1 MAPGI
6 WLSGGG
12 GRPGSGRVM
21 ADGGGRPRCCVDI
34 LLSSGWTLARSEL
47 TGESTF
53 SLGDSRDFAKG
64 IRGEKS

>member
-6 WLSGGG
+6 WLSWSG
-12 GRPGSGRVM
+12 GRPGSGRVI
-21 ADGGGRPRCCVDI
+21 ADGGGRPRWGVDI
-34 LLSSGWTLARSEL
+34 LWSSGLTLARSEL

-53 SLGDSRDFAKG
+53 GLGDSRDFAKG

>member
-6 WLSGGG
+6 WLRGGG
-12 GRPGSGRVM
+12 GRPGSGRVI
-21 ADGGGRPRCCVDI
+21 ADGGGRPRWGVDI
-34 LLSSGWTLARSEL
+34 LLSSGLTLARSEF

-53 SLGDSRDFAKG
+53 GLGDSRDFAKG